1 MELKTFGAVKEDLA
15 KYEQSQE
22 TATTTTDAT
31 TTVDI
36 TLSDPT
42 KDAALPDQVTETQ
55 TQEVKE
61 ENTSAFS
68 LSINED
74 VVKEEVKVN
83 EPSTPP
89 VFNLDEEIKKVDKK
103 DLLKKAGV
111 TDFAIEIDEY
121 LSKGG
126 NAIDFLN
133 ARAIDYNKVSDEDII
148 KADLQKQYPNFS
160 PQQISLMFN
169 RKYNVSEGA
178 DPEDKEFAQLQL
190 QADAYNSRQQKI
202 QEQSKFKIPDTPILQ
217 KDEAYEQWK
226 KEQESEPKLME
237 KFRSFYETHEATK
250 ALNESKRVAINLGEG
265 VPPFNFTIDHPQV
278 LTKAL
283 TDGGAILNKLM
294 TTQSGEP
301 DVAKQHLVT
310 LFSFNPEKFI
320 QDIFKYGQSMG
331 VRKEL
336 VEEGQ
341 NAIKPQA
348 KVAPLD
354 PSAPPK
360 YKTGTY
366 GNGG

>member
-1 MELKTFGAVKEDLA
+1 MKEDLA
-15 KYEQSQE
+15 KFEQSQE
-22 TATTTTDAT
+22 TATTTTESTPA
-31 TTVDI
+31 VDI
-36 TLSDPT
+36 TLTDPT
-42 KDAALPDQVTETQ
+42 QTASVTEPENTTTQ
-55 TQEVKE
+55 TQDVVED
-61 ENTSAFS
+61 NTSAFS
-68 LSINED
+68 LAINDD
-74 VVKEEVKVN
+74 VVKDEVKVQ
-83 EPSTPP
+83 PTVVQP
-89 VFNLDEEIKKVDKK
+89 VFNIDEEIKKVDKK
-103 DLLKKAGV
+103 ELLKKAGV

-121 LSKGG
+121 LAKGG

-148 KADLQKQYPNFS
+148 KSDLQKQYPNFS
-160 PQQISLMFN
+160 PQQIALMFN
-169 RKYNVSEGA
+169 RKYNVSEDA

-190 QADAYNSRQQKI
+190 QADAYNARQQKI

-226 KEQESEPKLME
+226 KEQESEPQLME

-341 NAIKPQA
+341 NAVKPQA

-366 GNGG
+366 GTGG